1 MVSYISPPSP
11 AGQLQRKALP
21 TGAQSPPL
29 WHGLGMQ
36 DVSSIS
42 QRPPVKP
49 AMQLHTKPVGRERE
63 IGRLKN
69 SAVSEIESAAARV
82 VASRDQMNPEKVP

>member
-1 MVSYISPPSP
+1 MLVGLSYISPPSP
-11 AGQLQRKALP
+11 VGQPQRNALP
-21 TGAQSPPL
+21 TALQSPPF

-49 AMQLHTKPVGRERE
+49 VLQLHTKPVG
-63 IGRLKN
+63 
-69 SAVSEIESAAARV
+69 
-82 VASRDQMNPEKVP
+82 EK